1 MPSIRN
7 NPRSAAHDL
16 PRASTRSAP
25 APEATRPSTRSSAAH
40 DLPRASTRSAPAP
53 ELPRASTRSSAAHDL
68 PHASTRSS
76 AAHDLIRASTRSA
89 PAHDLPRA
97 STCSSAAHDLP
108 HASTC
113 SSAAHDLIRAS
124 TCSSAAHDL
133 IRASTRSAPA
143 HDLPRASTRSAP
155 ALEAT
160 RPSTRSSPYS
170 RTRPSGHRKPSMIDL
185 TASSDS
191 EDHIPSSSP
200 SPIRVYGRRGRVQA
214 QSSSVAGSSNPSS
227 SNTADSATSASSATA
242 VASGTPSSS
251 QDERQ
256 NLQNLRKLVED
267 LKGELTCPVCLELA
281 FEPYVAKCGH
291 MYCAQCIMRM
301 QKRAVRQKKEDATC
315 GICRSPFLDVP
326 RRCLSLN
333 NQALLIA
340 AVDDIEVP
348 EAPVFRWKRTW
359 HGY

>member
-25 APEATRPSTRSSAAH
+25 APEATRPSTRSS
-40 DLPRASTRSAPAP
+40 
-53 ELPRASTRSSAAHDL
+53 
-68 PHASTRSS
+68 
-76 AAHDLIRASTRSA
+76 
-89 PAHDLPRA
+89 
-97 STCSSAAHDLP
+97 
-108 HASTC
+108 
-113 SSAAHDLIRAS
+113 
-124 TCSSAAHDL
+124 
-133 IRASTRSAPA
+133 
-143 HDLPRASTRSAP
+143 
-155 ALEAT
+155 
-160 RPSTRSSPYS
+160 PYS

-185 TASSDS
+185 TASSDG

-267 LKGELTCPVCLELA
+267 LKGELTCPVCLGLA
-281 FEPYVAKCGH
+281 FEPYV
-291 MYCAQCIMRM
+291 
-301 QKRAVRQKKEDATC
+301 
-315 GICRSPFLDVP
+315 SPQGKLWPFFLLQMCHAAARVIGNEEQTDS
-326 RRCLSLN
+326 LSVVLHPH
-333 NQALLIA
+333 L
-340 AVDDIEVP
+340 
-348 EAPVFRWKRTW
+348 
-359 HGY
+359 